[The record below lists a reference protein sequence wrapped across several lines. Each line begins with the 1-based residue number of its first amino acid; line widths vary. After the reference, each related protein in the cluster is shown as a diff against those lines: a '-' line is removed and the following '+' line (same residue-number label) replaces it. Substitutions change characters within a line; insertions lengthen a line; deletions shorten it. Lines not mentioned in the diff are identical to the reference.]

1 MRHSRLKRWRGVLI
15 GGVLWAAVGI
25 WLCLATGH
33 DLRLGSYGVGPVHS
47 EFIDLMRAD
56 WYVGLGK
63 FFWPP
68 IALGSDILA
77 WTAGSVAW
85 LFDPVGWPGA
95 ALGRLLLPHP
105 SLDMAVVI
113 LGSVI
118 GGVVLCAVISFL
130 ARLMGKLPSQ
140 PR

>member
-1 MRHSRLKRWRGVLI
+1 MKRWVKRWRGVLI
-15 GGVLWAAVGI
+15 GGVLWAAAGI
-25 WLCLATGH
+25 WLRLATGY
-33 DLRLGSYGVGPVHS
+33 DLSLGSYTVAPVHS
-47 EFIDLMRAD
+47 EFIDLMEAD
-56 WYVGLGK
+56 WVSLGK

-77 WTAGSVAW
+77 WTVGTVVW
-85 LFDPVGWPGA
+85 LFRPVGWPGA